1 MVHDR
6 MTKTMHLA
14 LARGPDESTTGTD
27 LTISTILASTTYFER
42 KEELIV
48 GMAGT
53 KQIAPPQVE
62 RSSNPGG
69 QARCCGSSPRP
80 MKWRRWWSL
89 WPVRSR
95 PRSMGPPCGPKAAWC
110 GPSSDPPHFRLARF
124 RNAANFGA

>member
-69 QARCCGSSPRP
+69 QARC
-80 MKWRRWWSL
+80 WA
-89 WPVRSR
+89 VRHDR
-95 PRSMGPPCGPKAAWC
+95 
-110 GPSSDPPHFRLARF
+110 
-124 RNAANFGA
+124 